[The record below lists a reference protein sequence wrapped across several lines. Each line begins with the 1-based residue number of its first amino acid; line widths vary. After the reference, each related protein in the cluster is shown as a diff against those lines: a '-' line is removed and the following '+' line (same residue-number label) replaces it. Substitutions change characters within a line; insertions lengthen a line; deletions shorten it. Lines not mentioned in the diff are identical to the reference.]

1 MQPLGGMRDP
11 FLDGLIVFPKDHFQS
26 DPKVV
31 SGKNGSFSGEGG
43 SIIFSGDSTWSI
55 NSDVCIFPVFGEEA
69 NGLCL
74 IPTVDSSLKLTGSK
88 TIKPG
93 CDGAKARIFNGQN
106 CYGIGIHSIH
116 VQSDFSAKTMSDVCG
131 SGGGDDM
138 KGKFGQLMEI
148 WKGRVTKGIEED
160 EVLKYPYEG
169 KNMVQLLYKIVGV
182 FHEICPAVNYQY
194 LALLKNIFILHMKV
208 VWAKGPV
215 EAIPSD
221 DYWRHATL
229 FIDSCFG
236 HFGHGM
242 NPLMDGSSCAPFVAR
257 PDDSDPESE
266 VMWDMVLDHN
276 YDTVIEQVWYMFN
289 AITPSCNLLNE
300 YKTNDWILMDSLLK
314 ESFFDAVSVQ
324 WEKPGHWQRLYEIM
338 FHGFDIPKER
348 MKILACVQHAIA
360 STPHFDPI
368 GRTEYFNRRAKEETV
383 KFMKKQNH
391 TISGGGSP
399 SEPVSSDDGG
409 ESKNN
414 KMEDEEKQAEEKP
427 EEPVDEEKPS
437 PAGGGEDEEPPPPP
451 EEEEDTGDKTRKKR
465 NGRAGKSSKT
475 RRR

>member
-116 VQSDFSAKTMSDVCG
+116 VQSGTQLLHMRIYLSDPDKYFNVRTDFSAKTMSDVCG

-160 EVLKYPYEG
+160 EVLKYPYE
-169 KNMVQLLYKIVGV
+169 V
-182 FHEICPAVNYQY
+182 FFKGEIY
-194 LALLKNIFILHMKV
+194 LAANLTRKSL
-208 VWAKGPV
+208 
-215 EAIPSD
+215 
-221 DYWRHATL
+221 YR
-229 FIDSCFG
+229 
-236 HFGHGM
+236 
-242 NPLMDGSSCAPFVAR
+242 AR
-257 PDDSDPESE
+257 I
-266 VMWDMVLDHN
+266 W
-276 YDTVIEQVWYMFN
+276 FN
-289 AITPSCNLLNE
+289 FCT
-300 YKTNDWILMDSLLK
+300 
-314 ESFFDAVSVQ
+314 
-324 WEKPGHWQRLYEIM
+324 RL
-338 FHGFDIPKER
+338 
-348 MKILACVQHAIA
+348 
-360 STPHFDPI
+360 S
-368 GRTEYFNRRAKEETV
+368 EYFM
-383 KFMKKQNH
+383 KFVR
-391 TISGGGSP
+391 P
-399 SEPVSSDDGG
+399 SIINTLPFSRIFSFC
-409 ESKNN
+409 
-414 KMEDEEKQAEEKP
+414 
-427 EEPVDEEKPS
+427 
-437 PAGGGEDEEPPPPP
+437 
-451 EEEEDTGDKTRKKR
+451 T
-465 NGRAGKSSKT
+465 
-475 RRR
+475 